1 MIKKLLCYGFLAISL
16 CVYGKSG
23 NTTVVISLDG
33 CRWDYP
39 LWYDTPM
46 FDFMAENGISSG
58 LIPSFPSKTF
68 PNHYTLAT
76 GLYPDHHGI
85 IANSFFD
92 TESGEVFSLS
102 DPEQK
107 TNPKYY
113 GGEPIWLTAKRQGL
127 RTAVFYWPGSDVP
140 ILGQHPDTYFN
151 YDDKP
156 RLSAKQRINGIIEQL
171 AKPDDKRPH
180 LIMAYLEQPDANGH
194 KYGPQSKL
202 TRKAV
207 VKVDSL
213 IGHLY
218 QRLCSHHLEKK
229 VNLVV
234 LSDHGMAWVDSTHAI
249 TIAHR
254 LKQEWVRDIVGE
266 IPACVYA
273 NPGYADS
280 IYLALRDIPHARV
293 WRKGE
298 VPEYLHYGTS
308 SRIGDVV
315 VLPDIGYIVYDKPF
329 DAGGTH
335 GYDPTLQEMH
345 AIFRAIGPD
354 IPHTSIPDFPNV
366 CVYNF
371 ICRLLGIQP
380 APNDGTDIPELVN
393 SDVPFFPAT
402 LP

>member
-85 IANSFFD
+85 IANSFLD

-171 AKPDDKRPH
+171 A
-180 LIMAYLEQPDANGH
+180 
-194 KYGPQSKL
+194 
-202 TRKAV
+202 
-207 VKVDSL
+207 
-213 IGHLY
+213 
-218 QRLCSHHLEKK
+218 
-229 VNLVV
+229 
-234 LSDHGMAWVDSTHAI
+234 
-249 TIAHR
+249 
-254 LKQEWVRDIVGE
+254 
-266 IPACVYA
+266 
-273 NPGYADS
+273 
-280 IYLALRDIPHARV
+280 
-293 WRKGE
+293 
-298 VPEYLHYGTS
+298 
-308 SRIGDVV
+308 
-315 VLPDIGYIVYDKPF
+315 
-329 DAGGTH
+329 
-335 GYDPTLQEMH
+335 
-345 AIFRAIGPD
+345 
-354 IPHTSIPDFPNV
+354 
-366 CVYNF
+366 
-371 ICRLLGIQP
+371 
-380 APNDGTDIPELVN
+380 
-393 SDVPFFPAT
+393 
-402 LP
+402 